1 MARDGSWGIATAGA
15 QSQAI
20 AIAIRECRVMSS
32 GLSDCGAEFTTIRTG
47 WTLALRCGDYRVL
60 VAAKTLKDA
69 QRAALN
75 REIDLNLYD
84 PDLPPCQHVLI
95 VDPNG
100 AVATANVQSQAAVA
114 VAVEDSE
121 QEWTV
126 VTMARDGSWGVANDA
141 SMSRAIS
148 AAIRDCRAMSA
159 GQNDCGAE
167 FTTIRKGW
175 TLALFC
181 GDERILAAAKGRE
194 EAESSVELR
203 IKLKRAYLPDLPP
216 CRRVLSVDP
225 SGAVVVAQA
234 QN

>member
-1 MARDGSWGIATAGA
+1 MSLGRIYKIWIVLFGIFWAATVPAGA
-15 QSQAI
+15 
-20 AIAIRECRVMSS
+20 
-32 GLSDCGAEFTTIRTG
+32 SDE
-47 WTLALRCGDYRVL
+47 
-60 VAAKTLKDA
+60 
-69 QRAALN
+69 
-75 REIDLNLYD
+75 
-84 PDLPPCQHVLI
+84 
-95 VDPNG
+95 
-100 AVATANVQSQAAVA
+100 
-114 VAVEDSE
+114 ED
-121 QEWTV
+121 WTV
-126 VTMARDGSWGVANDA
+126 VTMARDGSWGVANNA

-148 AAIRDCRAMSA
+148 AAIRDCQAMSA

-203 IKLKRAYLPDLPP
+203 IKLKRAHLPDLPP

-225 SGAVVVAQA
+225 SGAVVVAEA